1 VLDADGAPV
10 PGLYASGWIKRGPVG
25 LIGHTKGDSL
35 ETIKHLIEDE
45 PGLWTAQ
52 EPSEESVIELLESR
66 EVRYTTWAGWL
77 ALDDHEK
84 ALGVQAT
91 EAGPVERERVKV
103 VDREE
108 MTRISR
114 ESVLLGAGG

>member
-1 VLDADGAPV
+1 MLDADGAPV

-66 EVRYTTWAGWL
+66 EVPYTTWAGWH
-77 ALDDHEK
+77 ALDEHEK
-84 ALGVQAT
+84 SLGAQAT
-91 EAGPVERERVKV
+91 EAGPVARERVKV

-114 ESVLLGAGG
+114 DGASVPTA

>member
-1 VLDADGAPV
+1 M
-10 PGLYASGWIKRGPVG
+10 G

-66 EVRYTTWAGWL
+66 EVPYTTWAGWH
-77 ALDDHEK
+77 ALDEHEK
-84 ALGVQAT
+84 SLGAQAT
-91 EAGPVERERVKV
+91 EAGPVARERVKV

-114 ESVLLGAGG
+114 EGVLLGAEG